1 MSQRRVA
8 GRNVRPVAL
17 GASVVFHAVLV
28 LVLARFLAQTPI
40 QAEAP
45 VMRVTLV
52 SPPERSVPRQ
62 AAKREISRERRVET
76 TTARATPA
84 IADLPVAPR
93 IAAPGD
99 GGVAGR
105 AQQAL
110 QGLAGCER
118 AGLSREE
125 RERCETRR
133 WASADA
139 PATRLNLDPS
149 GRYVEDAEPFLSRR
163 PKKGCRVRAA
173 GDTNAMGDSGNARAG
188 FTCVI
193 PF

>member
-1 MSQRRVA
+1 M
-8 GRNVRPVAL
+8 
-17 GASVVFHAVLV
+17 
-28 LVLARFLAQTPI
+28 
-40 QAEAP
+40 
-45 VMRVTLV
+45 
-52 SPPERSVPRQ
+52 
-62 AAKREISRERRVET
+62 ET

-84 IADLPVAPR
+84 VTDLPVAPR
-93 IAAPGD
+93 IAPPGD
-99 GGVAGR
+99 GGLAGR

-139 PATRLNLDPS
+139 PAKRLNLDPS
-149 GRYVEDAEPFLSRR
+149 GRYVEDTEPFLSRR
-163 PKKGCRVRAA
+163 PKKGCRVRAT

-188 FTCVI
+188 FTCVV

>member
-1 MSQRRVA
+1 MW
-8 GRNVRPVAL
+8 
-17 GASVVFHAVLV
+17 
-28 LVLARFLAQTPI
+28 
-40 QAEAP
+40 
-45 VMRVTLV
+45 VTLV
-52 SPPERSVPRQ
+52 SPPERSVLRQ
-62 AAKREISRERRVET
+62 APKREIARERRLET

-84 IADLPVAPR
+84 VTDLPVAPR
-93 IAAPGD
+93 IAPPGD
-99 GGVAGR
+99 GGLAGR

-139 PATRLNLDPS
+139 PAKRLNLDPS
-149 GRYVEDAEPFLSRR
+149 GRYVEDTEPFLSRR
-163 PKKGCRVRAA
+163 PKKGCRVRAT

-188 FTCVI
+188 FTCVV

>member
-1 MSQRRVA
+1 MSQRRIA

-17 GASVVFHAVLV
+17 GASVVFHGVLL

-40 QAEAP
+40 HAEAP
-45 VMRVTLV
+45 VMQVSLV
-52 SPPERSVPRQ
+52 SPSERSVPRP
-62 AAKREISRERRVET
+62 APKREIARERRAET
-76 TTARATPA
+76 PMARATPTVP
-84 IADLPVAPR
+84 DLPVAPR
-93 IAAPGD
+93 IAPPGD

-110 QGLAGCER
+110 QGLGGCER
-118 AGLSREE
+118 AGLSRED

-149 GRYVEDAEPFLSRR
+149 GRYVEDTEPFLARR

-188 FTCVI
+188 FTCVV

>member
-8 GRNVRPVAL
+8 GGNVRPVAL
-17 GASVVFHAVLV
+17 GASVVFHAVLL

-40 QAEAP
+40 HAEAP

-52 SPPERSVPRQ
+52 LPSERSVPRP
-62 AAKREISRERRVET
+62 APKREIARERRAET
-76 TTARATPA
+76 PMARATPA
-84 IADLPVAPR
+84 VAELPVAPR
-93 IAAPGD
+93 IAPPGD
-99 GGVAGR
+99 GA
-105 AQQAL
+105 
-110 QGLAGCER
+110 LAGQAQR
-118 AGLSREE
+118 AGLSRED

-133 WASADA
+133 WASADT

-149 GRYVEDAEPFLSRR
+149 GRYVEDTEPFLSRR
-163 PKKGCRVRAA
+163 PKKGCRVRAT

-188 FTCVI
+188 FTCVV

>member
-17 GASVVFHAVLV
+17 GASVVFHAVLL

-52 SPPERSVPRQ
+52 SPPELSVPTPAPR
-62 AAKREISRERRVET
+62 REISRERRVET

-84 IADLPVAPR
+84 VADLPVAPR
-93 IAAPGD
+93 IAPAGD
-99 GGVAGR
+99 GGLAGR
-105 AQQAL
+105 AQRAL
-110 QGLAGCER
+110 QGLGGCER
-118 AGLSREE
+118 AGLSRED

-139 PATRLNLDPS
+139 PAKRLNLDPS
-149 GRYVEDAEPFLSRR
+149 GRYVEDTEPILSRR

-188 FTCVI
+188 FTCVV

>member
-1 MSQRRVA
+1 MSQRRIA

-17 GASVVFHAVLV
+17 GASVVFHAVLL

-40 QAEAP
+40 HAEAP
-45 VMRVTLV
+45 VVRVTLV
-52 SPPERSVPRQ
+52 SPPERSVPKQ
-62 AAKREISRERRVET
+62 APRREITRERRVER
-76 TTARATPA
+76 TTAQATPA
-84 IADLPVAPR
+84 VADLPVAPR
-93 IAAPGD
+93 IAPPGD
-99 GGVAGR
+99 GALAGR

-110 QGLAGCER
+110 QGLGGCER
-118 AGLSREE
+118 AGLSREDQ
-125 RERCETRR
+125 ERCETRR

-139 PATRLNLDPS
+139 PAKRLNLDPS
-149 GRYVEDAEPFLSRR
+149 GRYVEDTEPFLSRR

-188 FTCVI
+188 FTCVV